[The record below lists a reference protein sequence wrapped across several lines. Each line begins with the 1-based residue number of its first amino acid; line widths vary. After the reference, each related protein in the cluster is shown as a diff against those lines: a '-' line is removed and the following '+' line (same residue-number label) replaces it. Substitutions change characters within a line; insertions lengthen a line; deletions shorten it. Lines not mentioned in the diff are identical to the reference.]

1 MRGLKVL
8 IAEDLEDDALLILME
23 LRRHGFDP
31 VSRRVDTR
39 EGLVFELEAREWD
52 VIITDYSMPGLSGL
66 EVPKAVEDKGLGIP
80 VIVISGVMG
89 EEFAVEAM
97 KAGASDYIRKGSL
110 SRLAPAIERELK
122 EAKIK
127 KEHREAVKALKESEE
142 RLRTIFESSMD
153 GMFVID
159 TQGRYLDV
167 NFAGCHMFGYT
178 REEILSSDINLL
190 IYPENSGRMAEHKAY
205 WKKGAYLP
213 EVRMRKKDGSP
224 IWVDLAITPFN
235 VGDRELA
242 LGVKRDI
249 TERKRAEEG
258 LKESEER
265 FRQIFGQSE
274 DAQLILNRLDCRVI
288 DVNGAA
294 ISLYGYTR
302 EEMLERGCSLLLGK
316 DCEKILNGAEESRG
330 FRLERSE
337 ARKKDGTRIL
347 TSVRG
352 QLIKLRQNDVVYCT
366 VRDLTEVMRLEE
378 ERRVIQAK
386 LIHANKMTSLGTLA
400 SGVAHEINNPNNFIL
415 FNSTLLTDAW
425 KDGAAIL
432 EAYYRENGDFSLGGL
447 PYSEMRDV
455 IPELLLGITDG
466 SRRIKGIVDN
476 LKDFSRAGKAGVD
489 GECDVNRAVM
499 AASSILGNQISKYTD
514 GFHVS
519 CSDNIP
525 VVKGNEQKIEQV
537 IINLIINALHALPH
551 RGRGVW
557 VTTASAGKCVEVKV
571 RDEGIG
577 MSKEVLDRITEPFF
591 TTKTDTGGTGLGLSI
606 SYTIIKEHGGA
617 LEFDSEPGRGTTVTI
632 KLPAQS

>member
-1 MRGLKVL
+1 MRELKVL
-8 IAEDLEDDALLILME
+8 IAEDLEDDALLLLME
-23 LRRHGFDP
+23 LRRAGFEP
-31 VSRRVDTR
+31 VSRRVDNR
-39 EGLVFELEAREWD
+39 EALVSELEGREWD

-66 EVPKAVEDKGLGIP
+66 EVPKAVEEKGLSIP

-89 EEFAVEAM
+89 EEFAVAAM

-127 KEHREAVKALKESEE
+127 KEHGEAVKALKESEE

-178 REEILSSDINLL
+178 REEILSSDVSLL
-190 IYPENSGRMAEHKAY
+190 VYPENSVRLAEHKVF
-205 WKKGAYLP
+205 WRKGAYLP

-224 IWVDLAITPFN
+224 IWVDLAITSFN
-235 VGDRELA
+235 VGDRELV

-265 FRQIFGQSE
+265 FRQIFEQGA
-274 DAQLILNRLDCRVI
+274 DAQLILNHGDCSVI
-288 DVNGAA
+288 DANGAA
-294 ISLYGYTR
+294 TALYGYTR
-302 EEMLERGCSLLLGK
+302 EELLERGCCPLLGK
-316 DCEKILNGAEESRG
+316 DCKNILCDARGRGA
-330 FRLERSE
+330 FCIERFE
-337 ARKKDGTRIL
+337 TLKKDGTRIM

-352 QLIKLRQNDVVYCT
+352 QLIRLRQNDMVYCT

-378 ERRVIQAK
+378 ERRVIQTK

-425 KDGAAIL
+425 KDATAVL

-466 SRRIKGIVDN
+466 ARRIKGIVDN

-499 AASSILGNQISKYTD
+499 AASSMLGNQISKFTD
-514 GFHVS
+514 GFHVA
-519 CSDNIP
+519 CSEDVP

-551 RGRGVW
+551 RDSGVW
-557 VTTASAGKCVEVKV
+557 VTTALRGKDIEVKV
-571 RDEGIG
+571 RDEGMG

-606 SYTIIKEHGGA
+606 SYTIIKEHGGTI
-617 LEFDSEPGRGTTVTI
+617 EFDSEPGRGTTVTI
-632 KLPAQS
+632 KLPAQP